1 MASKKKPATKKMPAS
16 SKKAP
21 PFAKG
26 NKKKS
31 GKGC

>member
-1 MASKKKPATKKMPAS
+1 MASKKKPASKKMPSS

-21 PFAKG
+21 PFGKG

-31 GKGC
+31 GKDC